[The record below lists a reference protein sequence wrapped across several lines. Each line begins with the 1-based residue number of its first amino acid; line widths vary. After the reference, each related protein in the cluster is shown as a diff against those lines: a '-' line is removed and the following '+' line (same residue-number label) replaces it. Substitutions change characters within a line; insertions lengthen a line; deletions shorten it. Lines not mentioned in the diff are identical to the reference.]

1 MSRTSTFSNFSPKNI
16 AVPPTSRN
24 LSPKPKRVSASQLP
38 PTALEFLRLA
48 NVSRPVVIEGT
59 GSAVVPS
66 RLSLTHLT
74 GLDIPAF
81 KRWTDDHLSEKMGDR
96 LISVSVTPDGR
107 ADAIH
112 GGPDGKLY
120 FVEPHVEKM
129 SMKGLLKRIQ
139 EHFLSGDFTGQVDT
153 ESEFVPLQEDVPSE
167 ISWCS
172 EALGRPP
179 EAVNLWIGNSKSI
192 TSVHSDPYE
201 NIYVVV
207 RGKKKFTLIPPT
219 DGWCLQERFY
229 PHARFSRHSPSSL
242 LEIVP
247 SPSDTPMV
255 RWSSLPDR
263 RLSEVLPDDICPL
276 HVELEAG
283 QTLYL
288 PVGWW
293 HQVEQSEETTIALNW
308 WYDAETRG
316 LTWAVLS
323 TLREAVQVDRGN
335 K

>member
-1 MSRTSTFSNFSPKNI
+1 MEPPQNVNFLQLLSEEYR
-16 AVPPTSRN
+16 AVNGSYVETLER
-24 LSPKPKRVSASQLP
+24 P

-48 NVSRPVVIEGT
+48 NVSRPVVIE
-59 GSAVVPS
+59 
-66 RLSLTHLT
+66 

-139 EHFLSGDFTGQVDT
+139 EPTSESYYLQSQNGNLFSADFLSGDFTGQVDT